1 MLILR
6 LACAAAL
13 LTAGATDGAIEQR
26 IRDKFAAGKLASDH
40 FVVKVQQGV
49 ATLDG
54 ETAVPQRKGAATRIA
69 RQAGAREVRNRIKV
83 KASTAASPPKR
94 AQVVH

>member
-1 MLILR
+1 MSILR
-6 LACAAAL
+6 LVCAAAL
-13 LTAGATDGAIEQR
+13 MAYGATDSAIEQR
-26 IRDKFAAGKLASDH
+26 IKEKFAAGKLASDH

-69 RQAGAREVRNRIKV
+69 RKAGAREVRNRIKV
-83 KASTAASPPKR
+83 KSPAASGPPKR
-94 AQVVH
+94 AQVLH

>member
-1 MLILR
+1 MLLLR

-13 LTAGATDGAIEQR
+13 LALGATDGEIEQR
-26 IRDKFAAGKLASDH
+26 IRDKFAAGKLATER
-40 FVVKVQQGV
+40 FVVKVQHGV

-54 ETAVPQRKGAATRIA
+54 ETIVPQRKGAATRIA
-69 RQAGAREVRNRIKV
+69 RRAGAREVRNHIKV
-83 KASTAASPPKR
+83 KASTAPGPPKR